1 MSPLSRKLKWIVV
14 KMLIPF
20 SALKKNLEN
29 LRIIWTW
36 RKKNYREMQV
46 WIACLISLRTDI
58 FLLWMLRDAK
68 CLSLVS
74 SLINP
79 QENDD
84 LMDLV
89 TLTITYFIYTQLD
102 KSKICNFI

>member
-1 MSPLSRKLKWIVV
+1 
-14 KMLIPF
+14 
-20 SALKKNLEN
+20 
-29 LRIIWTW
+29 
-36 RKKNYREMQV
+36 MQV